1 MKIRFNGIYNIKTAN
16 TKLVELT
23 NLLVGVSEAE
33 RSDFDY
39 RMEKCDISV
48 SVEEVIASDE
58 IELEDI
64 PTDTNDDGQITLSL
78 E

>member
-1 MKIRFNGIYNIKTAN
+1 
-16 TKLVELT
+16 
-23 NLLVGVSEAE
+23 
-33 RSDFDY
+33 
-39 RMEKCDISV
+39 
-48 SVEEVIASDE
+48 VEEVIASDE